1 MKKVLEFF
9 CTNWDK
15 IGVILV
21 GGIALLVYV
30 LQKRDVKKN
39 AATLVVTQIE
49 SLKEKIA
56 NIVEIISN
64 NQLNATSIY
73 ETLDILDDNQWNK
86 YKHLFVGDIDAN
98 SLRIIDSFYEDVA
111 LIREQLILAKKIQQ
125 NVFFNNQQLLANDCN
140 CYLMQGLEQ
149 KFNDSNTNLK
159 ELIESVPANDEQS
172 ERLKEIAMKITESTN
187 ISNNQDSQFLNTY
200 FFKTNQIKD
209 LFGRQGLIV
218 GYLPE
223 QIHVT
228 IEKQLNKISHI
239 EIIGCS
245 GYKKLKKFSKLK

>member
-1 MKKVLEFF
+1 MNKVLEFF
-9 CTNWDK
+9 CLNWDK
-15 IGVILV
+15 IGVIIV

-30 LQKRDVKKN
+30 LQKRDEKKN

-49 SLKEKIA
+49 SLKEKIE
-56 NIVEIISN
+56 NVVEIISN
-64 NQLNATSIY
+64 NKLNATSIY

-86 YKHLFVGDIDAN
+86 YKHIFVGDIDAN
-98 SLRIIDSFYEDVA
+98 SLRTIDSFYGDVA

-125 NVFFNNQQLLANDCN
+125 NAFFNNQQLLANDCN

-149 KFNDSNTNLK
+149 KFNEPNTNII
-159 ELIESVPANDEQS
+159 ELLESIPANDEQS
-172 ERLKEIAMKITESTN
+172 KILKEIVMKATESVN
-187 ISNNQDSQFLNTY
+187 LSNNQDSQFLNVY
-200 FFKTNQIKD
+200 FSKTNQIKD
-209 LFGRQGLIV
+209 LFGKQGLIA

-223 QIHVT
+223 QIYVT